1 MPEFFLAVYDRP
13 HVVTLPARCARVLR
27 SILSPATSLKHHQL
41 RALVAIAEHGSLRAA
56 ARTVYLSQ
64 PALTKAIREL
74 EQDLGVPLVV
84 RSARGAQLTSFG
96 HAIYARAKLIL
107 AEMQHAR
114 EDVLQLAGLDG
125 GAVSCAVTPL
135 VSLKYLARAIHTF
148 RLRMANTR
156 LAVQEGFLSSALA
169 GLRDGTLDFA
179 IAIVD
184 ETKVAGEFQ
193 FRRLLEA
200 ELIVSAR
207 RGHPLADAQSIEDLQ
222 DADWMLNTTPES
234 IGRVLQD
241 YFLERGFG
249 APRVVVECSSFSA
262 SFALSYGSDLLSC
275 CPKSFLE
282 SDWFRE
288 RVVAVP
294 VREPLPRVAV
304 GIISR
309 RDALNTAACD
319 YLIDCFADAVASAP
333 PFDFTEP
340 HVAAAR

>member
-1 MPEFFLAVYDRP
+1 
-13 HVVTLPARCARVLR
+13 
-27 SILSPATSLKHHQL
+27 LKHNQL

-56 ARTVYLSQ
+56 ARTVCLSQ

-74 EQDLGVPLVV
+74 EQDLGVPLVA
-84 RSARGAQLTSFG
+84 RNARGAQLTQFG
-96 HAIYARAKLIL
+96 QAIYARAKLIL

-114 EDVLQLAGLDG
+114 EDVIQLSGFEG
-125 GAVSCAVTPL
+125 GTVSCAVTPL
-135 VSLKYLARAIHTF
+135 VSLKYLPRAIHTF
-148 RLRMANTR
+148 RLRMPKTR
-156 LAVQEGFLSSALA
+156 LSVQEGFLSSALA

-184 ETKVAGEFQ
+184 DSKITGEFQ
-193 FRRLLEA
+193 FRPMLEA
-200 ELIVSAR
+200 ELIISAR
-207 RGHPLADAQSIEDLQ
+207 KGHPLAKAQSIAELEG
-222 DADWMLNTTPES
+222 AEWVLNTTPES

-241 YFLERGFG
+241 YFVSVGAA

-262 SFALSYGSDLLSC
+262 SFSLSSNSNYLSC

-282 SDWFRE
+282 SEWFRQH
-288 RVVAVP
+288 VIALP
-294 VREPLPRVAV
+294 VREPLPRVSV

-333 PFDFTEP
+333 AFDHDT
-340 HVAAAR
+340 AAPA